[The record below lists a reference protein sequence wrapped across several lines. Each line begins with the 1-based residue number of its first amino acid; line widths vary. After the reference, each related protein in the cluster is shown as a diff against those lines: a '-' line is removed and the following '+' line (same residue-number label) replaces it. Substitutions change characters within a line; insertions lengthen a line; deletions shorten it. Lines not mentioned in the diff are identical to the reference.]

1 MSLRNKLKVADGF
14 SMASMTDVI
23 FLLLI
28 FFLISSTM
36 VMPNVIKV
44 TLPSASS
51 EQSMEAQ
58 KHVRII
64 ITESGVYYL
73 GIDKAE
79 EEPSSLEQIAQTLQA
94 YSAKHPEAYVS
105 IHAHESVPYQTVV
118 SAISLASES
127 RLRVVLATKA
137 ESGNQQ

>member
-1 MSLRNKLKVADGF
+1 MSLRSKLKVADSF

-51 EQSMEAQ
+51 QESLENQ

-64 ITESGVYYL
+64 IAEDGSYYL
-73 GIDKAE
+73 GIDKAQ
-79 EEPSSLEQIAQTLQA
+79 EEPTSLEQIAQTLQVYA
-94 YSAKHPEAYVS
+94 MEHPMAYVS
-105 IHAHESVPYQTVV
+105 IHAHESVPYQIVV
-118 SAISLASES
+118 SAISLASQS
-127 RLRVVLATKA
+127 KLRVVLATKA
-137 ESGNQQ
+137 EAGN